1 MKKIIEK
8 KTLRKDKRAVSP
20 VIAEILMVGIVVIL
34 AAVIAAFVLMIGAPE
49 RALQANLYIVSADNS
64 DAEVLIMHQGGDE
77 LVFGETL
84 CVWTP
89 DIVTPSTTENGGTL
103 VMDAGATE
111 LGSATVFEPGE
122 FANLQNAVTLT
133 VGNTVKLVIIHVPSG
148 KQIFSRTVTV
158 VA

>member
-34 AAVIAAFVLMIGAPE
+34 AAVIATFVFMIGAPE

-64 DAEVLIMHQGGDE
+64 DAKVVIRHQGGDKI
-77 LVFGETL
+77 VFRETV

-89 DIVTPSTTENGGTL
+89 DVGTPSTTENGGTL

-133 VGNTVKLVIIHVPSG
+133 VENTAKLVIIHVPSG